1 MNGKSPGTQL
11 KESGIVAAT
20 GIRNPSSTDEEPKIQ
35 YLQFNQ
41 EGKHLFLILKFRAK
55 TLHELTNFLIFLSAF
70 FKVLVFFIG
79 FFLPERSLIYSF
91 RD

>member
-1 MNGKSPGTQL
+1 M
-11 KESGIVAAT
+11 AAT
-20 GIRNPSSTDEEPKIQ
+20 GIRNPSSTEEEPKIQ
-35 YLQFNQ
+35 YLHFNQ

-70 FKVLVFFIG
+70 FEVLVFFIG
-79 FFLPERSLIYSF
+79 FFLPKRSLIYSF